1 MKEKLFL
8 LTSDLRPPTS
18 ALMSDETTNL
28 QTEAPAARLLVVDD
42 EENIALTISEV
53 LRLEGYEVDVASSG
67 SEAARLLDEG
77 REYDLVLTD
86 LHMEDGDGLS
96 LLEDVRR
103 RLPLTITVVLTG
115 FAALETAIAA
125 LRHGAYDY
133 LAKPCIIDEL
143 KHTVLRG
150 IEHRRLMLAER
161 EARSGLE
168 ELNRELEYR
177 VEERT
182 AELRRANDEL
192 AEANRAKDIFLATLS
207 HELRT
212 PLTPI
217 LGWVNL
223 LRAGGAA
230 SDPAMLAQGLDAVER
245 NARLQARLVDDLLDV
260 SRVISG
266 KLRIESEPVNLCKV
280 VEQAV
285 ETVRA
290 DAESRDIRLS
300 IDLPDCPIVVQGAP
314 VRLQQVVWNLLSN
327 AVKFTP
333 RAGRVLV
340 RAWREGGEARVEVA
354 DTGIGI
360 ATEFLPHVFDRFRQA
375 DGSTTRQYGGLGLG
389 LAIVRALVELHGGWA
404 RAESDGLGKG
414 ARFTFGLPCAVAVE
428 EADESS
434 TDTEADVTGLPVLV
448 VDDSTETV
456 ELLQLLFTR
465 RGYDVVGAGS
475 AAEAVRRAREKRPG
489 VIISDIS
496 MPGIDGYTLLAE
508 LRRMPGL
515 EGVPAIALT
524 GHAMDEDRARA
535 LAAGFAVHIAKPVD
549 PDELLRVVRR
559 LTA

>member
-1 MKEKLFL
+1 M
-8 LTSDLRPPTS
+8 
-18 ALMSDETTNL
+18 
-28 QTEAPAARLLVVDD
+28 
-42 EENIALTISEV
+42 
-53 LRLEGYEVDVASSG
+53 
-67 SEAARLLDEG
+67 
-77 REYDLVLTD
+77 
-86 LHMEDGDGLS
+86 
-96 LLEDVRR
+96 
-103 RLPLTITVVLTG
+103 TITIVLTG

-133 LAKPCIIDEL
+133 LTKPCIIDEL
-143 KHTVLRG
+143 KYTVSRG
-150 IEHRRLMLAER
+150 IEHRRLMLVER
-161 EARSGLE
+161 QARAGLE
-168 ELNRELEYR
+168 ELNRELERR

-182 AELRRANDEL
+182 AELQRANDEL

-266 KLRIESEPVNLCKV
+266 KLRIESEPVNICKV
-280 VEQAV
+280 VELAA

-290 DAESRDIRLS
+290 DAEARDIRLS
-300 IDLPDCPIVVQGAP
+300 IELPDCPLVVQGAP
-314 VRLQQVVWNLLSN
+314 VRLQQIVWNLMSN

-333 RAGRVLV
+333 RAGLVSV
-340 RAWREGGEARVEVA
+340 RAWREGTEARVEVT

-360 ATEFLPHVFDRFRQA
+360 APEFLPHVFDRFRQA

-389 LAIVRALVELHGGWA
+389 LAIVCALVELHGGWA
-404 RAESDGLGKG
+404 RAESEGLGKG
-414 ARFTFGLPCAVAVE
+414 ARFTLGLPCAVAVE
-428 EADESS
+428 EPDEPGAEA
-434 TDTEADVTGLPVLV
+434 EADAAKVPVLV

-465 RGYDVVGAGS
+465 RGYDVVGAAS
-475 AAEAVRRAREKRPG
+475 AAEAVRRASEKRPG

-496 MPGIDGYTLLAE
+496 MPGTDGYSLLAQ

>member
-1 MKEKLFL
+1 
-8 LTSDLRPPTS
+8 
-18 ALMSDETTNL
+18 
-28 QTEAPAARLLVVDD
+28 VDD
-42 EENIALTISEV
+42 EENIVLTISEV
-53 LRLEGYEVDVASSG
+53 LRLEGYDVDVASSG
-67 SEAARLLDEG
+67 TEAARLLDEG
-77 REYDLVLTD
+77 RAYDLILTD
-86 LHMEDGDGLS
+86 LHMGEGDGLS

-103 RLPLTITVVLTG
+103 RSPLTITIVLTG

-133 LAKPCIIDEL
+133 LTKPCIIDEL
-143 KHTVLRG
+143 KYTVSRG

-161 EARSGLE
+161 AARFGLE
-168 ELNRELEYR
+168 ELNRELERR

-182 AELRRANDEL
+182 AELRRANNEL
-192 AEANRAKDIFLATLS
+192 AEANRAKDVFLATLS

-230 SDPAMLAQGLDAVER
+230 DASMLTQGLDAVER
-245 NARLQARLVDDLLDV
+245 NARLQARLVDDLLDI
-260 SRVISG
+260 SRIVSG
-266 KLRIESEPVNLCKV
+266 KLRIEWEPVNLCAV
-280 VEQAV
+280 VELAV

-290 DAESRDIRLS
+290 EADARGIELV
-300 IDLPDCPIVVQGAP
+300 IDLPDCPVVVQGAP

-333 RAGRVLV
+333 RAGRVRV
-340 RAWREGGEARVEVA
+340 QARSEGDEARVEVS
-354 DTGIGI
+354 DTGVGI
-360 ATEFLPHVFDRFRQA
+360 EPEFLPHVFDRFRQA
-375 DGSTTRQYGGLGLG
+375 DGSTTRQFGGLGLG
-389 LAIVRALVELHGGWA
+389 LAIVRALVELHGGWV
-404 RAESDGLGKG
+404 RAESEGLERG
-414 ARFTFGLPCAVAVE
+414 ARFTFGLPRAVASRERDELVE
-428 EADESS
+428 DAEAEPAS
-434 TDTEADVTGLPVLV
+434 LPVLV
-448 VDDSTETV
+448 VDDSSETV

-465 RGYDVVGAGS
+465 RGYDVIGAGS
-475 AAEAVRRAREKRPG
+475 AAEAVRRVRVKRPSI
-489 VIISDIS
+489 IISDIS
-496 MPGIDGYTLLAE
+496 MPGVDGYTLLAE

-515 EGVPAIALT
+515 ERVPAIALT